1 MTEERTMQ
9 SGNKTDPFGYCLNTS
24 TIKGTIE
31 EKIEIAARA
40 GYDGI
45 EPWVRE
51 LDDYL
56 SRGGS
61 LRELRSRIEELGL
74 RVVSLIAFFE
84 WAVED
89 DQRRAAGLD
98 EARRVMDLAWQ
109 MGCDRIAAPPSGL
122 VDTPGLHLQHAA
134 ARYRALIDQ
143 GSEYGVI
150 PILEFWGLSKSLGH
164 LSEAAAVAIE
174 SGHSAACIL
183 VDIFHMYKRGSP
195 FEGLRI
201 VNGEAIGLVHIND
214 YPADPP
220 REVIKDAQRVFPG
233 DGIAPLTDILAD
245 LYETGYRGMLS
256 LELFNDEYYAQDP
269 QAIVTT
275 GLAKMRQQVKQAM
288 ARLA

>member
-1 MTEERTMQ
+1 MPETRNA
-9 SGNKTDPFGYCLNTS
+9 GGPFGYCLNTS

-51 LDDYL
+51 LDDFL

-61 LRELRSRIEELGL
+61 LKELRARIEELGL
-74 RVVSLIAFFE
+74 SVVSLIAFFE

-89 DQRRAAGLD
+89 DQRRAAGLE
-98 EARRVMDLAWQ
+98 EARRAMDLSWQ
-109 MGCDRIAAPPSGL
+109 LGCSHIAAPPSGL

-201 VNGEAIGLVHIND
+201 VNGEAVGLVHIND

-220 REVIKDAQRVFPG
+220 RETIRDAQRVFPG
-233 DGIAPLTDILAD
+233 DGIAPLADILAD
-245 LYETGYRGMLS
+245 LYDSGYRGMLS
-256 LELFNDEYYAQDP
+256 LELFNEQYYAQDP
-269 QAIVTT
+269 QSVAAA
-275 GLAKMRQQVKQAM
+275 GLSKMRQQVAEAM
-288 ARLA
+288 ARRSRN